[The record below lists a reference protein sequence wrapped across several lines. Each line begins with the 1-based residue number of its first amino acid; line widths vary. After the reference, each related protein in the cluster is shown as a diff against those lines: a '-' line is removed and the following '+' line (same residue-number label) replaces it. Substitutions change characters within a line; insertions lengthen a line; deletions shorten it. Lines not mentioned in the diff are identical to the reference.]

1 MTHEETAHDLTESDL
16 PVELAAAVQRLDSL
30 VKRFEEH
37 PDPAVKDRVF
47 ELLTCIDAVHR
58 VGLRRLNE
66 LLKVAG
72 LQQRAVDDP
81 EVRLLFEMYDLGEGG
96 EETRMAAM
104 VESVR
109 PGLAEMGV
117 QIEIVTATAAV
128 LGVRLIHP
136 PRADPAGLEA
146 LQRSL
151 EAVLFDGLPG
161 IQRVV
166 VELATLPP
174 ALQNNFVPI
183 GELKLPPK
191 IDWQPVMRLVDIP
204 NLSVRAVQLNAERVL
219 LARLDGDEVYAY
231 RNCCPETPFP
241 LEAGQVSG
249 TLLRCPWHGCTFD
262 LRGGRRIDQSA
273 AGLGVIPS
281 RVQDGQI
288 LVGLRAAVLTP

>member
-1 MTHEETAHDLTESDL
+1 VTHEPARDLTDSDL
-16 PVELAAAVQRLDSL
+16 PVELAAAVERLDGL

-72 LQQRAVDDP
+72 LQKRAVDDP
-81 EVRLLFEMYDLGEGG
+81 EVRLLFDMYDLGEGG

-117 QIEIVTATAAV
+117 QIEIVTATPTALA
-128 LGVRLIHP
+128 VRLIYP

-146 LQRSL
+146 LQSSL
-151 EAVLFDGLPG
+151 QAVLFEGLPG
-161 IQRVV
+161 VQRVT

-191 IDWQPVMRLVDIP
+191 IDWQPVMGLAELPD
-204 NLSVRAVQLNAERVL
+204 LSVRAIQLNSERVL
-219 LARLDGDEVYAY
+219 LAHLDGDEVYAY

-262 LRGGRRIDQSA
+262 LRGGRRVDQSA
-273 AGLGVIPS
+273 PGLGVIPS

-288 LVGLRAAVLTP
+288 YVGLPHAAVTP